1 MEDFKINKESYG
13 KYSSLIFN
21 VNSKVKIKVMFYS
34 FKEDLIYNNEY
45 EGNLSIKDLKNN
57 FLDNIDNESIIEL
70 LAEKPNK
77 NNLNFY
83 IKENNTFKRLKNDEL
98 IKNLYEREKSKNN
111 QITNLNIYIREENL
125 YNKLSDNMIKY
136 IISNTYLIGRPILNN
151 HKYYLF
157 NKNNSNLK
165 IIQYPREQRKQLK
178 LKSYSGINSYC
189 NAMNNLYIYEG
200 NSNLNFETENN
211 NFYKINLEKNDI
223 TIISSKFPNRIL
235 HSMIFI
241 PECYI
246 FIVGGKNVKETLIYI
261 IEENN
266 ENYEKY
272 PHPLPYEILEPS
284 LIYINNKYLYVFENS
299 TIDFHI
305 LRTDLI
311 NVKPF
316 EEVKINNYKY
326 DMNQKFFGVAK
337 YGNSIIF
344 LGGQMIN
351 LFNNPSNKCFNFNYE
366 KETVERCNK
375 EFKPFEFLEKIFIPI
390 KEGIYFQL
398 VEYKEDNKY
407 IPKKVVLI
415 EK

>member
-1 MEDFKINKESYG
+1 VVRILEEEMTNIKINFFSH
-13 KYSSLIFN
+13 
-21 VNSKVKIKVMFYS
+21 
-34 FKEDLIYNNEY
+34 
-45 EGNLSIKDLKNN
+45 
-57 FLDNIDNESIIEL
+57 
-70 LAEKPNK
+70 
-77 NNLNFY
+77 
-83 IKENNTFKRLKNDEL
+83 
-98 IKNLYEREKSKNN
+98 
-111 QITNLNIYIREENL
+111 
-125 YNKLSDNMIKY
+125 
-136 IISNTYLIGRPILNN
+136 ISA
-151 HKYYLF
+151 
-157 NKNNSNLK
+157 
-165 IIQYPREQRKQLK
+165 
-178 LKSYSGINSYC
+178 YC
-189 NAMNNLYIYEG
+189 NANNNLFIYEG
-200 NSNLNFETENN
+200 KNISNNPFTSKLVKKSSIDFNN
-211 NFYKINLEKNDI
+211 NKFIRINLINEEIK
-223 TIISSKFPNRIL
+223 IISIKFPRRIL

-305 LRTDLI
+305 LRIDLI